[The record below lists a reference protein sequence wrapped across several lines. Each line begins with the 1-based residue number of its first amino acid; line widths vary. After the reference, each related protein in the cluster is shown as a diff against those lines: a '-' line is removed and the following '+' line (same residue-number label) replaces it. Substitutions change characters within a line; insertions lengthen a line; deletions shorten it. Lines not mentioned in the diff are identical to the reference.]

1 MIGGN
6 TSIQIQISTTKK
18 NTIGEGVKAWET
30 VQTIHGWLDLQSGE
44 SGYQNF
50 NAKIQESTHVFVS
63 DYVALDASIKAE
75 NSRVVDEDGLIY
87 DVMLIDDPMKM
98 HKQLEIYLKYA
109 GGQ

>member
-1 MIGGN
+1 MLPE
-6 TSIQIQISTTKK
+6 TSLTPPT
-18 NTIGEGVKAWET
+18 
-30 VQTIHGWLDLQSGE
+30 
-44 SGYQNF
+44 QN
-50 NAKIQESTHVFVS
+50 NRHVFVS

>member
-6 TSIQIQISTTKK
+6 TSIQIQISTSKK
-18 NTIGEGVKAWET
+18 NVIGECVKSWKT

-50 NAKIQESTHVFVS
+50 NAKIQESTHIFVS
-63 DYVALDASIKAE
+63 DYVALDTAIKAE

-87 DVMLIDDPMKM
+87 DVMLIDDPMKI
-98 HKQLEIYLKYA
+98 HKQLEIYLKYT

>member
-1 MIGGN
+1 MFLFLIMLP
-6 TSIQIQISTTKK
+6 
-18 NTIGEGVKAWET
+18 W
-30 VQTIHGWLDLQSGE
+30 
-44 SGYQNF
+44 
-50 NAKIQESTHVFVS
+50 
-63 DYVALDASIKAE
+63 